1 MTEQANLAERAALS
15 LIAADAEFFRDFFLD
30 PRFEQVRSVAIL
42 ALMPFVSAFTYE
54 SSEYIK
60 RKDPAAVRALEP
72 HRELLRAS
80 RLRLKLLDDNRKS
93 FDEVLDNASELAAVS
108 SGWMMEDHRGV
119 LGPLKRL
126 IQPDLGVFFAQ
137 DEVFCT
143 THVAFLNLGLS
154 KEALAA
160 SSLSLDSLGPYLRDT
175 SEDFG
180 RYLAL
185 LLHKLDI
192 GMDVPANAQG
202 VPLPPVGF
210 RDLKSKRLYGKI
222 ARRAAPNRIPV
233 CLLLTAILS
242 QVNTARLLVPSIAG
256 RNEVAAFKV
265 RFVSLFH
272 AASSLQKL
280 IDQDQDGSFLHPDAA
295 QQIEA
300 VLDGNPVRNILELR
314 FLRNNLIHYDVHK
327 RTASQLSAD
336 LPLFGLVEALT
347 QGKSL
352 AAVASD
358 VEKGLSLVSDLL
370 CGLLPEKLIPEATL

>member
-1 MTEQANLAERAALS
+1 MREQANLPKRAVLS
-15 LIAADAEFFRDFFLD
+15 LIAADAEFFRDFVLG
-30 PRFEQVRSVAIL
+30 PHFEQIRDVAIL

-60 RKDPAAVRALEP
+60 RKDPAMVRALEP

-80 RLRLKLLDDNRKS
+80 RLRLKLLDDSRKS
-93 FDEVLDNASELAAVS
+93 FDEVLDNASELAAIS
-108 SGWMMEDHRGV
+108 SDWMMEDHRG
-119 LGPLKRL
+119 LFGPLKRL
-126 IQPDLGVFFAQ
+126 IQPDLGVFFVQ

-154 KEALAA
+154 KESLAA
-160 SSLSLDSLGPYLRDT
+160 SSLSLENLGPYLRGT

-180 RYLAL
+180 QYLAL
-185 LLHKLDI
+185 LLHKLNI
-192 GMDVPANAQG
+192 GMEVSEDAQEA
-202 VPLPPVGF
+202 PLPPAGF

-222 ARRAAPNRIPV
+222 ARRAAPDRVPV

-242 QVNTARLLVPSIAG
+242 QVNTAHLLVPSIAG
-256 RNEVAAFKV
+256 KNDVAAFKI

-280 IDQDQDGSFLHPDAA
+280 INQDQDGSFLHPDAA
-295 QQIEA
+295 QQIGA
-300 VLDGNPVRNILELR
+300 ALNADPVRNILELR
-314 FLRNNLIHYDVHK
+314 FLRNNLVHYDVHK
-327 RTASQLSAD
+327 RTASQLFAD
-336 LPLFGLVEALT
+336 LPLFGLVEALA

-370 CGLLPEKLIPEATL
+370 CGLLPEKLTPEATL

>member
-1 MTEQANLAERAALS
+1 MTKQANLAERAALS
-15 LIAADAEFFRDFFLD
+15 LIDADAEFFRDFVLGS
-30 PRFEQVRSVAIL
+30 RLEQIRDVAIL

-93 FDEVLDNASELAAVS
+93 LEEVLDNASELAAVS

-160 SSLSLDSLGPYLRDT
+160 SSLSLDNLGPYLRDIYKV
-175 SEDFG
+175 FG
-180 RYLAL
+180 AYLAL
-185 LLHKLDI
+185 LLRKLNI
-192 GMDVPANAQG
+192 GMDVSENAQG
-202 VPLPPVGF
+202 TPLPPPEF

-222 ARRAAPNRIPV
+222 ARRAATSRIPV

-256 RNEVAAFKV
+256 SNEVAVFKV

-280 IDQDQDGSFLHPDAA
+280 IDQDQDDSFLHPDVA
-295 QQIEA
+295 QQMGA
-300 VLDGNPVRNILELR
+300 VLDADSVRNVLELR
-314 FLRNNLIHYDVHK
+314 FLRNNLVHYKVHK
-327 RTASQLSAD
+327 RTESQLSAD
-336 LPLFGLVEALT
+336 LPLFGLVEALA

-352 AAVASD
+352 AAMASD
-358 VEKGLSLVSDLL
+358 VDLGLDLISEML
-370 CGLLPEKLIPEATL
+370 GNLLPEKLAPEATL